1 MVEPGEIIGI
11 FPGLCRWIKEKRPLS
26 CYRTKTA
33 LIDFTI
39 FSLLGSRIMCLTSLR
54 IFRGILVETA
64 TKWSLPGRVMD
75 NLIASWKSLSNGNNR
90 STNPP
95 IKRPYEY
102 PVKDEGSQSMTT
114 LNRLFLWDNQ
124 LISSPD
130 YCFNILWMPGVW
142 FQFAPQ
148 AANRIFHC
156 IGAKMLLCIP
166 GRSIELIPCKHSSGA
181 FRQTIEHGIFAMI

>member
-90 STNPP
+90 STNSP
-95 IKRPYEY
+95 IKHLYEY

-114 LNRLFLWDNQ
+114 LVYFFGTTNLYPVPITV
-124 LISSPD
+124 LIYCGCRGSGSSLLRRRQIVFSTVLEPK
-130 YCFNILWMPGVW
+130 CCSVS
-142 FQFAPQ
+142 Q
-148 AANRIFHC
+148 AEA
-156 IGAKMLLCIP
+156 
-166 GRSIELIPCKHSSGA
+166 
-181 FRQTIEHGIFAMI
+181 